1 MCHNCYDRTEGTK
14 AQRTEVE
21 LNQRFIEG
29 RTTAVRNK
37 QEVDRQG
44 WNIGR
49 QGYQQLGRQM
59 STQGGW
65 QAGTGLVILGQGEHR
80 DHEQDKTCSI

>member
-1 MCHNCYDRTEGTK
+1 MYKLIDKCVIT
-14 AQRTEVE
+14 VM
-21 LNQRFIEG
+21 IEQKEPK
-29 RTTAVRNK
+29 RRERKTTAVRNK

-44 WNIGR
+44 WITGR